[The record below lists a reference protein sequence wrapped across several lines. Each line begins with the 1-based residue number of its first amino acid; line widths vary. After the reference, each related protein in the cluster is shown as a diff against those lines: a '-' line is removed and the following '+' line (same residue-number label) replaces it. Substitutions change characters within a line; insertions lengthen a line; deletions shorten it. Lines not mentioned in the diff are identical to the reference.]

1 MSKALVLNA
10 SYEPLCVVSVRRAVV
25 LVLNAS
31 YEPLCVVSVRRA
43 VVLVLKEKAEVLHTA
58 DRVLHSERVDLPV
71 PSVIRLTYFV
81 KVPFR
86 ARAALNR
93 RAVFARDGG
102 RCQYCG
108 VPAENIDHV
117 IPRSRGGLHVWE
129 NVVAACRPCNTHKR
143 DRLLHETS
151 MHLRGHAPM
160 APREHAWVVVAVGSV
175 PDHWTPY
182 LHHRSPL
189 SA

>member
-10 SYEPLCVVSVRRAVV
+10 TFEPLCVVPARRA
-25 LVLNAS
+25 L
-31 YEPLCVVSVRRA
+31 
-43 VVLVLKEKAEVLHTA
+43 VLVLKHKAEVLHAT
-58 DRVLHSERVDLPV
+58 DRQFHSERAALPE

-93 RAVFARDGG
+93 RAVFARDDH

-108 VPAENIDHV
+108 AAAENIDHV
-117 IPRSRGGLHVWE
+117 IPRSRGGTHTWE
-129 NVVAACRPCNTHKR
+129 NVVAACRPCNTRKE
-143 DRLLHETS
+143 DRLVHETGLT
-151 MHLRGHAPM
+151 LRRRPVAPQ
-160 APREHAWVVVAVGSV
+160 ELTWIIVAVGSV
-175 PDHWTPY
+175 HPTWEQY
-182 LHHRSPL
+182 LQAGTAL

>member
-1 MSKALVLNA
+1 MSKA
-10 SYEPLCVVSVRRAVV
+10 

-58 DRVLHSERVDLPV
+58 DRVLHSERTSMPV
-71 PSVIRLTYFV
+71 PSVIRLNYFV

-108 VPAENIDHV
+108 AAAENIDHV
-117 IPRSRGGLHVWE
+117 IPRSRGGQHVWE
-129 NVVAACRPCNTHKR
+129 NVVAACRPCNTRKE
-143 DRLLHETS
+143 DRALHEVGFV
-151 MHLRGHAPM
+151 LRRRPAAPK
-160 APREHAWVVVAVGSV
+160 ELTWIIVAVGTV
-175 PDHWTPY
+175 HPHWEPY
-182 LHHRSPL
+182 LQGPALDGAGAL